1 MSNFDKEYY
10 IELGKKLNIIIKI
23 KKESKEENDNENLVL
38 YQNIKNI
45 IEAACLK
52 IILPFGIKENKKDII
67 KMLEEKKEKITD
79 KLNFLN
85 GTISDFSLVKNEQ
98 KTLINERENLNNTL
112 KIIENYSEDDLI
124 NEIIY
129 SLIGDI
135 NILEKNKTNIINTAK
150 YMISK
155 ISYEGQL
162 LIDEEGKINY
172 PLIRKL
178 EMDIK
183 STNIM
188 LERNNILNSMS
199 TEKTYRQILDVKSYE
214 EIVVYKHIYTVFK
227 ELYKKEEKKIIKK
240 INSKLRY
247 KKYRQ
252 CIKLSKNGKY
262 IIMPE
267 QLKDR
272 LEKSIIK
279 NAYLSE
285 KADLIIYYKNVMKF
299 VKSVLEKD
307 GIQVEKKQKC
317 YQNFL
322 QLFNEDEIKNLT
334 ECIDDKRGMGII
346 KDDIKQNQETFKY
359 KMSKMLDNKLNGIE
373 VNRAIEPKL
382 AELLDMDILIGGEKN
397 ISLLADFILGDPM
410 KWIEILDMLY
420 SSIEMKPP
428 HAKSVLEGIQSE
440 ENYHEN
446 LRKIRD
452 KQSNLYG
459 EKKIGEPRE
468 LTVKDKRKVYRY
480 NKG

>member
-10 IELGKKLNIIIKI
+10 IELGKKFNIIIKI
-23 KKESKEENDNENLVL
+23 KNESKEENDNENLVL
-38 YQNIKNI
+38 YENIANI
-45 IEAACLK
+45 IKAECYK
-52 IILPFGIKENKKDII
+52 KILPFIIKENKKDII
-67 KMLEEKKEKITD
+67 KKLKEELKKITVQ
-79 KLNFLN
+79 LNFLN
-85 GTISDFSLVKNEQ
+85 GTISDFGLVRNEQ
-98 KTLINERENLNNTL
+98 KPLISEIENLNNVL
-112 KIIENYSEDDLI
+112 KMIENYSEDDLI

-135 NILEKNKTNIINTAK
+135 DILEKNKTNIINTAK
-150 YMISK
+150 YMIRK
-155 ISYEGQL
+155 ISYDDQL
-162 LIDEEGKINY
+162 LIDEEQINY

-227 ELYKKEEKKIIKK
+227 KLYKIEEKKIINK
-240 INSKLRY
+240 INSKIGY

-279 NAYLSE
+279 NAYLIE
-285 KADLIIYYKNVMKF
+285 KADLMIYYKNVMKF

-307 GIQVEKKQKC
+307 GIQVEKKLKC
-317 YQNFL
+317 HQNFL
-322 QLFNEDEIKNLT
+322 QLFNEEEIKNLE

-359 KMSKMLDNKLNGIE
+359 KMSKMLDNKLNDIE

-382 AELLDMDILIGGEKN
+382 AELLDMDILIDGKKN
-397 ISLLADFILGDPM
+397 ISLLTDFILGDKM
-410 KWIEILDMLY
+410 KWIEIVDMFY
-420 SSIEMKPP
+420 SSIEMEPQD
-428 HAKSVLEGIQSE
+428 AKSVLEEMQSE

-446 LRKIRD
+446 LRKISD
-452 KQSNLYG
+452 KQSHLYG
-459 EKKIGEPRE
+459 VKKIGEPRE
-468 LTVKDKRKVYRY
+468 LTVKDKRKIYRY